1 MTQKKPFLLE
11 RIIEASAR
19 NPFLVIILS
28 VFGVAGGIWALTR
41 TPLDAIPDQSD
52 VQVIIYTENL
62 SENAQASLRSMRWI
76 MAILI
81 QASLV
86 RGLIS

>member
-1 MTQKKPFLLE
+1 MGGYGREQELVLFLKKRGIAAEEMDFTHKNNVEFSHIFNDLSHGYE
-11 RIIEASAR
+11 RQMGLMR
-19 NPFLVIILS
+19 KPK
-28 VFGVAGGIWALTR
+28 
-41 TPLDAIPDQSD
+41 
-52 VQVIIYTENL
+52 NL